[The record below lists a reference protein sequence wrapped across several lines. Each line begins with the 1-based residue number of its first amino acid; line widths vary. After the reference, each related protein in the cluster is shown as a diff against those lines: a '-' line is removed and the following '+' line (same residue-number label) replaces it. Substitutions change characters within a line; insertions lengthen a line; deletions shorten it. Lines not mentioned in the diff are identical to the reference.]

1 VDGAVGRGASF
12 TILLPANQARDR
24 GPSGPG
30 PTAPTNTV
38 APTT

>member
-12 TILLPANQARDR
+12 TILLPANQAPDR